1 MSLDFKFDKVADYKN
16 VCWEA
21 DPMPGRPDGKR
32 VAAVTE
38 RLIWA
43 TMSIGMG
50 RITEDNYEEFF
61 KRLALYETLIL
72 GWYRPTMR
80 STLAEVRKHIGL
92 TTNAC
97 SKDEKEASF
106 RKRVID
112 SWERGR
118 LANAKRAEAT
128 RGDAA

>member
-21 DPMPGRPDGKR
+21 DPMPGQPERKR
-32 VAAVTE
+32 VAVVTE

-43 TMSIGMG
+43 TMSIGMS

-61 KRLALYETLIL
+61 KRLALYETLIV
-72 GWYRPTMR
+72 GWGGRDRT
-80 STLAEVRKHIGL
+80 TLADVRKHIGL

-97 SKDEKEASF
+97 YKDEKEASF
-106 RKRVID
+106 RKRMIC
-112 SWERGR
+112 SWEQST
-118 LANAKRAEAT
+118 LANAKREEAC

>member
-21 DPMPGRPDGKR
+21 DVRPGRPDGKR
-32 VAAVTE
+32 VAVVTD

-43 TMSIGMG
+43 TMGIGMS
-50 RITEDNYEEFF
+50 RVTEDNYEEFF

-72 GWYRPTMR
+72 GWDWQDRT
-80 STLAEVRKHIGL
+80 TLADVRKHIGL

-97 SKDEKEASF
+97 SKDEKPASF
-106 RKRVID
+106 HKRMIC
-112 SWERGR
+112 SWEQST
-118 LANAKRAEAT
+118 LANAKREEAC

>member
-21 DPMPGRPDGKR
+21 EPMPGQPDRKR
-32 VAAVTE
+32 IAAVTE

-43 TMSIGMG
+43 TMGIGMG
-50 RITEDNYEEFF
+50 KITEENYEAFF
-61 KRLALYETLIL
+61 KRLALYETLAM
-72 GWYRPTMR
+72 GWDRQDQT
-80 STLAEVRKHIGL
+80 TLADVRKHIGL

-97 SKDEKEASF
+97 FKDEREASF
-106 RKRVID
+106 RKRVVD
-112 SWERGR
+112 SWEQSR
-118 LANAKRAEAT
+118 LDWAKRAEAT